1 MAGLAATPFA
11 VFSVEVADIV
21 DLGQVAIGHRRMV
34 QITGGTVSGAIGT
47 GVILPG
53 SDWQWLHAD
62 GTVSLTAQYVLQLDS
77 SELVEVEST
86 GLRHVSTDG
95 EVYFRTGIRLTTVA
109 ARPDINQRF
118 FVSVGT
124 RLPNEV
130 RLQIFAVL

>member
-1 MAGLAATPFA
+1 MAGLGETPFA

-34 QITGGTVSGAIGT
+34 PITGGTVSGAIGT

-62 GTVSLTAQYVLQLDS
+62 GTVSLTAHYVLQLDS
-77 SELVEVEST
+77 GQLVEVEST

-109 ARPDINQRF
+109 ARPDINHRL

-130 RLQIFAVL
+130 RLEIFAVD